1 MKTKAITVIVLSCL
15 LASSI
20 SYGATSKYISG
31 SITDDIYYRIGG
43 GSVSTMNFLYQKPNS
58 IGVGVKWQS
67 NLICGNFDFRST
79 ISNQLNGVTEGFN
92 DVMGSIIKNATAA
105 VASLPAL
112 IIQRANPQLYDLLTN
127 GVLQAKLD
135 YSDMKMSCRQMAN
148 KMADYAEDAG
158 LVQAAKIENLASLL
172 GGSVD
177 AVRADKIVEK
187 EGGDNGLSWIGG
199 VKKGGKGQNPINLT
213 KDVTMAGYNL
223 LINRN
228 VTDTSPVSD
237 ADTKGN
243 IYKTWNKPSDAQDWI
258 TDVLGDLTYT
268 STQSNSKK
276 SKPGRG
282 LNPVI
287 QEYYEEY
294 YSELVD
300 LVNGKKAIND
310 ENLKKVNGGGIQ
322 ITRGLIES
330 LQNDSERAVL
340 TNRLSSEM
348 ALSRAIGETL
358 MARRILLTGLK
369 EPNISYNTTLKDIM
383 NTQIAELDIEL
394 NQVRLEFDMKR
405 AISGNTALVI
415 AERNKNRQKGIT
427 IPLGQDEDAIF
438 NNN

>member
-1 MKTKAITVIVLSCL
+1 MKIKVITIIGLSL
-15 LASSI
+15 LTSI

-43 GSVSTMNFLYQKPNS
+43 GSVSTRNFLYQKPNS
-58 IGVGVKWQS
+58 IGVGIKWQS

-92 DVMGSIIKNATAA
+92 DVMGSIVNNATAA

-172 GGSVD
+172 GGQVD
-177 AVRADKIVEK
+177 AVRADKIVEH
-187 EGGDNGLSWIGG
+187 EGGDNGISWIGG
-199 VKKGGKGQNPINLT
+199 VKKGGKGQPPINLT

-223 LINRN
+223 LLNRN

-237 ADTKGN
+237 ADTKGS
-243 IYKTWNKPSDAQDWI
+243 IYKRWNRPSDAQDWI

-268 STQSNSKK
+268 STTSNNKK

-287 QEYYEEY
+287 QDYYEEY

-300 LVNGKKAIND
+300 LINGKKAIND

-340 TNRLSSEM
+340 TNRLSSEI
-348 ALSRAIGETL
+348 ALSRTIEETL
-358 MARRILLTGLK
+358 MARRILLAGLK
-369 EPNISYNTTLKDIM
+369 EPNIAYNTTLKDIM

-394 NQVRLEFDMKR
+394 NQIRLEFEMKKM
-405 AISGNTALVI
+405 ISGNTALVI
-415 AERNKNRQKGIT
+415 AERNKNRQKGLT
-427 IPLGQDEDAIF
+427 IPLGQSDDAIYK
-438 NNN
+438 NN